1 MYKVQHKK
9 KLKFLCL
16 RNFFLRK
23 SHNFLPTTGSL
34 RMASTLNKA
43 NNATNLKLKG
53 NIMVQSKI

>member
-1 MYKVQHKK
+1 MSAI
-9 KLKFLCL
+9 
-16 RNFFLRK
+16 FFLRK
-23 SHNFLPTTGSL
+23 SHNFLPTTGSI